1 MVNEEIDFIVA
12 NFKSLLGIG
21 HEASLKLECKLG
33 EVWMNLSCKVGRNEP
48 PLTVPAPKCDVNVS
62 RKNHRS
68 PSYFRRQ
75 ARRRSARESQTASE
89 DNVSLYSPI
98 TENVKEETMAD
109 EALEKA
115 TSVESDILVE
125 DDKAVVAENTDGAT
139 EESVGNTVYIPVV
152 GKDDH
157 SEADKPTCK
166 LKETQQNVSSN
177 QVTHATE
184 KYPLLFDDDSRM
196 YPASQFCSGREIS
209 RFDQNLSAIENLR
222 NLTASI
228 EAIGSHYYHNVS

>member
-98 TENVKEETMAD
+98 TENVKEETIAD
-109 EALEKA
+109 EALKKA
-115 TSVESDILVE
+115 TSVESDNLVE
-125 DDKAVVAENTDGAT
+125 DDKAVVAEVTDDAT
-139 EESVGNTVYIPVV
+139 EESV

>member
-62 RKNHRS
+62 RKKNRS

-98 TENVKEETMAD
+98 TEKRQWLM
-109 EALEKA
+109 
-115 TSVESDILVE
+115 
-125 DDKAVVAENTDGAT
+125 
-139 EESVGNTVYIPVV
+139 
-152 GKDDH
+152 
-157 SEADKPTCK
+157 K
-166 LKETQQNVSSN
+166 LWKR
-177 QVTHATE
+177 
-184 KYPLLFDDDSRM
+184 LL
-196 YPASQFCSGREIS
+196 P
-209 RFDQNLSAIENLR
+209 
-222 NLTASI
+222 
-228 EAIGSHYYHNVS
+228 